1 MTPLTAL
8 SLACVALSINQMLM
22 ARRIHQLEIR
32 IRRIRRA
39 LEALPND

>member
-8 SLACVALSINQMLM
+8 SLACVALSISHMLM

-32 IRRIRRA
+32 IRRIRRPGGPA
-39 LEALPND
+39 Q